1 MNPLF
6 VTGFTDGE
14 GSFGI
19 YFTKYSQ
26 SRAGYFIQ
34 PNFQITLHKKDYALL
49 KEIKNFFGIGSIY
62 QDGNTLVKY
71 SVRSLKDLGIII
83 KHFKKYQLHTQ
94 KRADFE
100 LF

>member
-49 KEIKNFFGIGSIY
+49 KEIKNF
-62 QDGNTLVKY
+62 L
-71 SVRSLKDLGIII
+71 
-83 KHFKKYQLHTQ
+83 
-94 KRADFE
+94 A
-100 LF
+100 